1 MKIKTRQIVVAG
13 LLGGLSHVM
22 AITPWLGFIPVPTP
36 AGSATTMHIPAILGG
51 ILEGPV
57 VGAFVGF
64 VFGLS
69 SFLRSTTPFFK
80 NPIIAFG
87 PRILIGVFAYYAYT
101 FIGRKYARPVAAAAV
116 GLLIAR
122 LSYES
127 GTLFNT
133 KFAKLASAPTS
144 FQQALHGLTANSI
157 LMVVLALILGA
168 VLGYLTFRLVKSDD
182 APTAIAAVVG
192 TLTNTVL
199 VLTLIGVIFHLP
211 ADALWLVG
219 ITQGLPEVLVAVV
232 LTVVVAKGVRRALNR

>member
-13 LLGGLSHVM
+13 LLGGLSYVM

-64 VFGLS
+64 IFGLS

-80 NPIIAFG
+80 NPLIAFG
-87 PRILIGVFAYYAYT
+87 PRILIGVFAYYAYAL
-101 FIGRKYARPVAAAAV
+101 IGRKHARPVAAAAV

-127 GTLFNT
+127 ATLFNT

-144 FQQALHGLTANSI
+144 FQQALHGLTANSPLTVI
-157 LMVVLALILGA
+157 LAIVLGA

-182 APTAIAAVVG
+182 APTAVAAVVG

-219 ITQGLPEVLVAVV
+219 ITQGLPEVFVAVV

>member
-1 MKIKTRQIVVAG
+1 MKINTRQIVVAG
-13 LLGGLSHVM
+13 LLGGLSYVM

-64 VFGLS
+64 IFGLS
-69 SFLRSTTPFFK
+69 SFLRSTTPLFK
-80 NPIIAFG
+80 DPLIAFG
-87 PRILIGVFAYYAYT
+87 PRILIGVMAYYAYVL
-101 FIGRKYARPVAAAAV
+101 IGRKQARPVAAVAV

-127 GTLFNT
+127 AVLFNT
-133 KFAKLASAPTS
+133 KFAGLTAAPTA
-144 FQQALHGLTANSI
+144 FQQALHGLTANTPLVLS
-157 LMVVLALILGA
+157 LALALGA
-168 VLGYLTFRLVKSDD
+168 ALGYLTHRLVRRED

-199 VLTLIGVIFHLP
+199 VLTLIGLRFHMK
-211 ADALWLVG
+211 AEALWLVG
-219 ITQGLPEVLVAVV
+219 ITQGLPEVFVAVV